1 MQILLDQQS
10 IEMEQPDVSNLEQI
24 LLKIMSDYLK
34 SGNIIT
40 RVRLNGM
47 VYSEEKPHDAATIEL
62 SDIKTLEIDTMAA
75 DEIAWQFLE
84 NGGEQ
89 LDPIIESAQKVSEL
103 FRIADESE
111 ANDQYAEL
119 LETLRLF
126 LRMVAEVKEVLD
138 IDLAAIQFQ
147 NGTVEDRIHRLLE
160 IMDQMLHV
168 QEEDDWIML
177 ADLLEYELS
186 PLLEEWKSILPL
198 LKEKKGN

>member
-1 MQILLDQQS
+1 
-10 IEMEQPDVSNLEQI
+10 MEQPDVSNLEQI

-47 VYSEEKPHDAATIEL
+47 VYSEERPHDAARIKL

-89 LDPIIESAQKVSEL
+89 LGPIIESAQKVSEL

-138 IDLAAIQFQ
+138 IDLAAIHFQ
-147 NGTVEDRIHRLLE
+147 NGTVQDRIHRLLE

-177 ADLLEYELS
+177 ADLLEYELV

>member
-119 LETLRLF
+119 LESLRLF
-126 LRMVAEVKEVLD
+126 LRMVAEVKDVLD
-138 IDLAAIQFQ
+138 INLAAIRFQ

-177 ADLLEYELS
+177 ADLLEYELV
-186 PLLEEWKSILPL
+186 PLLKEWKSILPL